1 MAERK
6 STKGQKTRVRCL
18 TPLSTIVHCIT
29 YFDND
34 VTNTYHF
41 LRGFQFSTIPP
52 ISAKRTITSHLN
64 SLNTKKTTTCD
75 VITACK
81 EDISLFSFFV
91 SGVIPPRVTQHV
103 PKVATVDTEYAI
115 AIKSKY

>member
-64 SLNTKKTTTCD
+64 SWNTKKIMTSD
-75 VITACK
+75 VGNTGPGLGQAQICG
-81 EDISLFSFFV
+81 
-91 SGVIPPRVTQHV
+91 GVNINSSSI
-103 PKVATVDTEYAI
+103 DN
-115 AIKSKY
+115 